1 MQNMFFI
8 KNIIA
13 KAPYKSSYGFIGQPL
28 RVSPNGLKYKPALMQ
43 DTLEFIAKGAEGS
56 VYRILNTNFAIK
68 IKNNADLKTSLK
80 SHINFAVS
88 EEEKINHIKAKIGEN
103 IEIMDFIKG
112 EQIKGQ
118 FKQQNFQTEK
128 IKKCLEYIYN
138 ASQKGMRHDYG
149 GRNIIFDTKTG
160 NMTPIDFIKS
170 NQGQKYFIIND
181 MFIQLY
187 NSVKNPQETE
197 SLISKISLGFLDLL
211 RNNTINKNGCKN
223 LSTELKTVKDIVS
236 TNNDLRDSLDFILNL
251 EKDLQNVMQKK
262 TMSGLFPDSQKEFI
276 EALEILETKLKS
288 KII

>member
-8 KNIIA
+8 KNIITR
-13 KAPYKSSYGFIGQPL
+13 APYKSSYGFVSQPL
-28 RVSPNGLKYKPALMQ
+28 RISASRLKYKPALMQ
-43 DTLEFIAKGAEGS
+43 DTLEFIAKGAEGA
-56 VYRILNTNFAIK
+56 VYRILNTNLAIK
-68 IKNNADLKTSLK
+68 IKNYADLKTSLK

-118 FKQQNFQTEK
+118 FKQQDFQTEK
-128 IKKCLEYIYN
+128 IKECLKYIYN

-149 GRNIIFDTKTG
+149 GRNIIFDTKTR

-170 NQGQKYFIIND
+170 NQGQKYFLIND

-187 NSVKNPQETE
+187 NSAKNTQEIE

-236 TNNDLRDSLDFILNL
+236 TNNHLRDSLDFILNL

-262 TMSGLFPDSQKEFI
+262 PCLVYSLTRKRNL
-276 EALEILETKLKS
+276 
-288 KII
+288 